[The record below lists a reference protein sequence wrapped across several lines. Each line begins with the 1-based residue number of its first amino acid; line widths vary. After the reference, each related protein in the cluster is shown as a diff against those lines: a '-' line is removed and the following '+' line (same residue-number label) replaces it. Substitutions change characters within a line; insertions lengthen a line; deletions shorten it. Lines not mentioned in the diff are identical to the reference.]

1 MRQNTKGDNMIL
13 RSILG
18 SALLATLLFG
28 ASANEQTVKMKPMFQ
43 SVDPSKATLVG
54 NGEGKEYCAVC
65 GMNLVKFYKTNHVYN
80 GKQVASL
87 HCLYELT
94 EGKIPSDAQVVD
106 TKNLNLIDVNKAFYV
121 VGSSVKG
128 TMTRNSKYA
137 FSTEAD
143 AKEFQAANGGEIM
156 NFAKAYEIAGQDF
169 EGDNKMIK
177 AKREDGVYAHGKEF
191 YEANCEK
198 TDPKSFKAIS
208 ELKAHLKQVCDS
220 KEASKAP
227 EYDKHLQ
234 AAALYLWDAPANLG
248 ASNQTSKPK
257 QEIKKPERI
266 VVPKGTRCAVCGM
279 LVKNSPWATL
289 IKADGKDY
297 YFDGVKDMAQFY
309 FADGKMK
316 DAYVSDYYTLEKLD
330 AKYAFYVHGSN
341 VYGPMGDEFIPF
353 KDEAKANS
361 FMKDHAG
368 KGVIKFDEIKTFI
381 GK

>member
-1 MRQNTKGDNMIL
+1 MIL

-18 SALLATLLFG
+18 LALLAALMFG
-28 ASANEQTVKMKPMFQ
+28 AEANEQAGKMKPMFQ

-54 NGEGKEYCAVC
+54 SGEDKEYCAVC

-106 TKNLNLIDVNKAFYV
+106 TKNLNLIDANKAFYV
-121 VGSSVKG
+121 VGSKIGG

-143 AKEFQAANGGEIM
+143 AKEFQAENGGEIM
-156 NFAKAYEIAGQDF
+156 DFAKAYEIAGQDF

-177 AKREDGVYAHGKEF
+177 AKREGGVYAHGKEF

-198 TDPKSFKAIS
+198 VDPKSFKAIS
-208 ELKAHLKQVCDS
+208 ELKAHLKKTCDA
-220 KEASKAP
+220 KGASKAP

-248 ASNQTSKPK
+248 TSDQASKSKQK
-257 QEIKKPERI
+257 TQKAERI
-266 VVPKGTRCAVCGM
+266 VVPKGARCPVCGM
-279 LVKNSPWATL
+279 LIGKNPQWATMMKTSKEEL
-289 IKADGKDY
+289 
-297 YFDGVKDMAQFY
+297 YFDGVKDMMKYY
-309 FADGKMK
+309 FEKGKK
-316 DAYVSDYYTLEKLD
+316 DDQIYVSDYYKLNKID
-330 AKYAFYVHGSN
+330 ARTAYYVTGSN
-341 VYGPMGDEFIPF
+341 VLGPMGNELIPF
-353 KDEAKANS
+353 ASEEDAKTFA
-361 FMKDHAG
+361 KDHGG
-368 KGVIKFDEIKTFI
+368 KQIVKFDEITTLLVERLM
-381 GK
+381 